1 MTQTEITGVPPGVQ
15 PADRRDARTTIGE
28 TPRSSS
34 ALGSYHVGLDGLRG
48 MAMAC
53 VLLYHAGLDVTP
65 GAYLALSQFF
75 TLSGFLITSML
86 LRGHE
91 RGGVDLRRFWVRRVR
106 RLVPASLVALAG
118 VGLFGATVATRDQIE
133 HLSAQVAASAVWV
146 NNWYTILAD
155 QSYVDLFAA
164 PSPADHFWSLSLE
177 EQFYLFMSV
186 GLALLL
192 RRTAKT
198 SVLAALF
205 GGGIVASAAWM
216 VHLHRT
222 GATLDRIYLGT
233 DTRLAEILAGSL
245 LALVLVRVVG
255 DLGPGTRRVL
265 AALGAA
271 AYVAAMW
278 MWLTVPIG
286 SETMWRGGIVG
297 YAGMTVLVILGILAG
312 RGPLAAFL
320 GLWPIA
326 ALGRISYGVYLYHWP
341 LFLWLTPERTG
352 LDGWALFG
360 LRAAVTLGAATLS
373 YHLIELPIRAG
384 ARWSL
389 RPSMRLAALP
399 TAAVVVIAGTWAVTV
414 DRDAP
419 DPLATFREDDAS
431 LSAPITPDDGTLD
444 VVAITDATA
453 TALIDRVEEL
463 GEDGDAVRLVRSE
476 FRCSE
481 VVTDGA
487 VRTCREWLDE
497 WPRLIAEH
505 NPDIVLLF
513 VDDWRADDIRRV
525 SARPPQELAAAA
537 EELLGSGLD
546 LLTSRD
552 APVLWAQ
559 PGASF
564 GVGLQRSTRPFDQA
578 MAALEATR
586 DDLRQILGGR
596 LPDAAE
602 VSAEEYVDTGAAAL
616 LADLSLYQR
625 AARDRLPHVL
635 VVGDSQARSL
645 GYGLERWAADSER
658 AVVWNAAVPAC
669 GIADEGV
676 FHELGRDV
684 GVSAKCRNGI
694 AAWPDHV
701 ASFDPDLVVVLT
713 SVWDLTPRR
722 LPGATR
728 VASIEDATVRSYLRG
743 EYQDAVATLTS
754 GGAHLVWMTA
764 PCMEA
769 AAEAGPGA
777 MGADILTR
785 LNQEVIEPAVEASGS
800 PAETFDLADVL
811 CPDGRPLEVID
822 GGVDLRSDGIHF
834 SVEGSMWFAETYGDQ
849 LLASAGL

>member
-1 MTQTEITGVPPGVQ
+1 MTQTEVTGA
-15 PADRRDARTTIGE
+15 PAAVRPAVRRDSSATVAG
-28 TPRSSS
+28 TPRSSGD
-34 ALGSYHVGLDGLRG
+34 LGSYHVGLDGLRG

-53 VLLYHAGLDVTP
+53 LLLYHAGLDVTP

-86 LRGHE
+86 LGGHE
-91 RGGVDLRRFWVRRVR
+91 RGGVDVRRFWDRRIR

-118 VGLFGATVATRDQIE
+118 VGLFGATVATRDQVE
-133 HLSAQVAASAVWV
+133 HLTAQVAASAAWV
-146 NNWYTILAD
+146 NNWYTIVAD

-164 PSPADHFWSLSLE
+164 PAPVDHFWSLSLE
-177 EQFYLFMSV
+177 AQFYLFVSV

-192 RRTAKT
+192 RRTART

-205 GGGIVASAAWM
+205 GGGIVASTAWM
-216 VHLHRT
+216 VHLNRT
-222 GATLDRIYLGT
+222 GATVDRIYLGT
-233 DTRLAEILAGSL
+233 DTRLAEFLAGSL
-245 LALVLVRVVG
+245 LAVVLVRVG
-255 DLGPGTRRVL
+255 GGLGPRTRGFL
-265 AALGAA
+265 AGLGAA
-271 AYVAAMW
+271 AYLAAVW
-278 MWLTVPIG
+278 MWLTVPIE
-286 SETMWRGGIVG
+286 SEPMWRGGIVG
-297 YAGMTVLVILGILAG
+297 YAGMTVLVILGILVG

-341 LFLWLTPERTG
+341 LFLWLTPDRTG
-352 LDGWALFG
+352 VDGWTLFG
-360 LRAAVTLGAATLS
+360 LRAAVTLGAATVS

-384 ARWSL
+384 AGWRL
-389 RPSMRLAALP
+389 RPTLRIAALP
-399 TAAVVVIAGTWAVTV
+399 VAAVLVVGWTWAVTD
-414 DRDAP
+414 DREAP
-419 DPLATFREDDAS
+419 DPLATLRDDEAS
-431 LSAPITPDDGTLD
+431 LTAPITPDDGTLD
-444 VVAITDATA
+444 VLAITDATG

-463 GEDGDAVRLVRSE
+463 GEGGDAVRVVRSE
-476 FRCSE
+476 FRCGAA
-481 VVTDGA
+481 VTDGA

-513 VDDWRADDIRRV
+513 VDEWRADDIRRV
-525 SARPPQELAAAA
+525 STRPPQELAAAA
-537 EELLGSGLD
+537 EELLGAGLD
-546 LLTSRD
+546 LLTARD

-559 PGASF
+559 PGGSF
-564 GVGLQRSTRPFDQA
+564 GVRMQRSTRPFDQA
-578 MAALEATR
+578 MAALGATR

-596 LPDAAE
+596 LPDPAE
-602 VSAEEYVDTGAAAL
+602 VGAEEYVDAGAAAL

-625 AARDRLPHVL
+625 AAHDRLPHVL

-645 GYGLERWAADSER
+645 GYGLERWATASER
-658 AVVWNAAVPAC
+658 AVVWNAAVAAC
-669 GIADEGV
+669 GIADEGS
-676 FHELGRDV
+676 FEQLGREVEVD
-684 GVSAKCRNGI
+684 AKCKRGI

-728 VASIEDATVRSYLRG
+728 LASVEAATVRSYLRG
-743 EYQDAVATLTS
+743 EYQDAVSTLTS

-769 AAEAGPGA
+769 EAEAGPGGV
-777 MGADILTR
+777 GADTLTQ

-800 PAETFDLADVL
+800 RAQTFDLADVL
-811 CPDGRPLEVID
+811 CPDADPVEVID
-822 GGVDLRSDGIHF
+822 DNLDLRSDGIHF
-834 SVEGSMWFAETYGDQ
+834 SVEGSMWFAETYGDR